1 MQDDAPSGTIGTAW
15 YQPPGPNMNTRLAVN
30 DQIQSLD
37 FKILALQRIKMQREW
52 TFQQVISPFSH
63 LWFVTAGHATIK
75 HHGSAFELR
84 PGCSHLV
91 TPLTLYDGQGE
102 DCLDCFQLHFVSH
115 LPGGM
120 ELFSAMDCD
129 WQVVEQPDFKQLL
142 ERLWSIFSG
151 RDLTPAGAMPRGDR
165 YPSAALVPGK
175 SGNPLAHDAEA
186 QFILR
191 QLLQPFLASTKLRQS
206 SQATVAPPFL
216 AVYEFMNRHLDEPI
230 MLADLA
236 RVAGLH
242 PTYFSDRFQRL
253 TGVRPLEYLMH
264 LRMDR
269 ARHLLRSSKN
279 SIKEVT
285 FNIGLRDPAYFS
297 RVFLKYCHVSPSE
310 YRSTCHV

>member
-1 MQDDAPSGTIGTAW
+1 MGTAW
-15 YQPPGPNMNTRLAVN
+15 YQPASPDMNTRLDIN
-30 DQIQSLD
+30 DLVQSLD
-37 FKILALQRIKMQREW
+37 FKILSLQRVKLQRGWSFE
-52 TFQQVISPFSH
+52 QVISPFSH
-63 LWFVTAGHATIK
+63 LWFVVAGQATIK

-91 TPLTLYDGQGE
+91 TPSTLYDGQGE
-102 DCLDCFQLHFVSH
+102 DCLDCFQLHFVAH
-115 LPGGM
+115 LPDGM

-129 WQVVEQPDFKQLL
+129 WQVVESPDARQLL

-151 RDLTPAGAMPRGDR
+151 RDFSPACAMPLEDQYRSTA
-165 YPSAALVPGK
+165 PVPGN
-175 SGNPLAHDAEA
+175 GRIPLVQDEEA

-191 QLLQPFLASTKLRQS
+191 RLLQPFLASAALRQS
-206 SQATVAPPFL
+206 TQATVAEPFR
-216 AVYEFMNRHLDEPI
+216 AVHEFMSRHLGEPI

-253 TGVRPLEYLMH
+253 MGVRPLEYLMH

-269 ARHLLRSSKN
+269 ARYLLRSSKN

-285 FNIGLRDPAYFS
+285 YNIGLRDPAYFS

-310 YRSTCHV
+310 YRTTCNV